1 MGYEEVQKLH
11 KKELLAMGISQD
23 EAKEIMTAEEEYGVS
38 FRDTWE
44 LELTIRQLSGRCLM
58 MTRTVVLIMK
68 GSEDHEETEV
78 QAAQLCVL

>member
-38 FRDTWE
+38 YPAD
-44 LELTIRQLSGRCLM
+44 
-58 MTRTVVLIMK
+58 
-68 GSEDHEETEV
+68 
-78 QAAQLCVL
+78 A

>member
-44 LELTIRQLSGRCLM
+44 LELRQLSGRFLM